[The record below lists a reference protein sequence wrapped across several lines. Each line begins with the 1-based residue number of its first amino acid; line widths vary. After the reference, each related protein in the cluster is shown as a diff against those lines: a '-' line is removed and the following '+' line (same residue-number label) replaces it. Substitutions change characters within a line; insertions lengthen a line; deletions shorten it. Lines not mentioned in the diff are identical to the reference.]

1 MTVTIW
7 HNPKCSTSRK
17 VLEQIRAHGVEPTIV
32 HYVDAPPSERDIK
45 TVLRA
50 AGLSARD
57 LLRRKGAPYD
67 ELGLDDP
74 KLTEATL
81 LAAMHKHPILIERP
95 VVTTPKGTRL
105 CRPAERL
112 NEIL

>member
-7 HNPKCSTSRK
+7 HNPKCSTSRN
-17 VLEQIRAHGVEPTIV
+17 VLEQIRARGVEPTIV
-32 HYVDAPPSERDIK
+32 HYVDAPPSEREIK

-50 AGLSARD
+50 AGLSARE
-57 LLRRKGAPYD
+57 LLRRNGTPYD
-67 ELGLDDP
+67 ELGLGDP
-74 KLTEATL
+74 KLPDATL
-81 LAAMHKHPILIERP
+81 IALMHKHPLLIQRP